1 MPSVA
6 VIGAS
11 ADRTKF
17 GNKAV
22 RAYLRRGWTVYPV
35 HPHATEIE
43 GLRSYPSLRDVP
55 APLDRVSLYLPPET
69 GLAVL
74 DDLAAVPHK
83 EFYVNPGA
91 ESPQLIARAEALG
104 LQPIEA
110 CSIVEIG
117 VSPSSL

>member
-43 GLRSYPSLRDVP
+43 GLRAYPSLRDVP